1 MFTIYKETDAAV
13 LHDASTV
20 EDQHQ
25 VVPLS
30 FLCQL
35 WTPEPHSVV
44 AQSWVLFKLTSV
56 TCTNGNG
63 SGNTNPD
70 STDIIIIIYSLT
82 ARVVGAPQMISQPV
96 FSIFP
101 CSPLPSGT
109 WWTPGLSTPWC
120 CLPTSTS
127 VCLVFFPPFTVSC
140 KIVLARP
147 DEWKTRPCH
156 CSLCL
161 FMMVRRSSYGL
172 TTCWI
177 WAQTDLTP
185 NQVILS
191 SKTST
196 SVTHLATVNLV
207 TPPLVKANFGI
218 TNFGKTINSPNLI

>member
-1 MFTIYKETDAAV
+1 MFLFSQVTITDLLRVHMFTIYKETDAAV

-30 FLCQL
+30 FLRQL

-101 CSPLPSGT
+101 CSPL
-109 WWTPGLSTPWC
+109 LSRPVHALMLSSHLFL
-120 CLPTSTS
+120 CLL
-127 VCLVFFPPFTVSC
+127 CLLPPFTVPC
-140 KIVLARP
+140 KVLARP
-147 DEWKTRPCH
+147 DKQET
-156 CSLCL
+156 
-161 FMMVRRSSYGL
+161 
-172 TTCWI
+172 
-177 WAQTDLTP
+177 
-185 NQVILS
+185 
-191 SKTST
+191 
-196 SVTHLATVNLV
+196 
-207 TPPLVKANFGI
+207 
-218 TNFGKTINSPNLI
+218 

>member
-1 MFTIYKETDAAV
+1 MPVAVSCWVSDILVSNDVHFTEAAAKGRHEAVMFLFSQVTITDLLRVHMFTVHKETDAAV

-82 ARVVGAPQMISQPV
+82 PRVVGAPQMISRPV
-96 FSIFP
+96 F
-101 CSPLPSGT
+101 
-109 WWTPGLSTPWC
+109 
-120 CLPTSTS
+120 
-127 VCLVFFPPFTVSC
+127 
-140 KIVLARP
+140 
-147 DEWKTRPCH
+147 
-156 CSLCL
+156 
-161 FMMVRRSSYGL
+161 
-172 TTCWI
+172 
-177 WAQTDLTP
+177 
-185 NQVILS
+185 
-191 SKTST
+191 
-196 SVTHLATVNLV
+196 
-207 TPPLVKANFGI
+207 
-218 TNFGKTINSPNLI
+218 